1 MTKIPKETLKM
12 TEKEIKY
19 SEPADYFPKEI
30 RKRYKLGEY
39 AEKRKNLRKHP
50 KIKKERNDK

>member
-39 AEKRKNLRKHP
+39 AEKRKILRKHP
-50 KIKKERNDK
+50 K